1 MTFKKIVCC
10 TDFSD
15 NSDNAFNTALSI
27 ARDNQARLDMI
38 HIREP
43 VVNFAFMAGAGLSG
57 EYILPP
63 LSDLEREMEKR
74 YGAKT
79 DPAMNVKIIAREG
92 HPSSEI
98 INYLKEVNADLV
110 VTGSA
115 GFSGLGLVVFGS
127 VSRRIAHK
135 SPCNVLIVRQEFH
148 QVD

>member
-15 NSDNAFNTALSI
+15 NSDNAFNAALELAKS
-27 ARDNQARLDMI
+27 NQASLDII

-43 VVNFAFMAGAGLSG
+43 IVNFVFMAGGGLSG
-57 EYILPP
+57 EDIFPP
-63 LSDLEREMEKR
+63 ISSIEEEMEKR
-74 YGAKT
+74 YGSKI
-79 DPAMNVKIIAREG
+79 DPSIEVRIIAKEG

-98 INYLKEVNADLV
+98 IDYLKEVNADLV

-127 VSRRIAHK
+127 VSRRVAHK
-135 SPCNVLIVRQEFH
+135 SPCNVLIVRQKTL
-148 QVD
+148 

>member
-27 ARDNQARLDMI
+27 AKDNQASLDI
-38 HIREP
+38 LHIREP
-43 VVNFAFMAGAGLSG
+43 VVNFVFMSGGVSG
-57 EYILPP
+57 EDILPP
-63 LSDLEREMEKR
+63 LSSLEREMEKR
-74 YGAKT
+74 YGSKT
-79 DPAMNVKIIAREG
+79 DPAIHAKIIVREG